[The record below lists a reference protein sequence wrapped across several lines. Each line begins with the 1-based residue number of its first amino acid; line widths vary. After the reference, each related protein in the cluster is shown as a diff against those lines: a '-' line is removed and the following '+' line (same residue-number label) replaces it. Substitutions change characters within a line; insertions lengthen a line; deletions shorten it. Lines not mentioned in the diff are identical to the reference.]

1 MFKTARSTAV
11 AVALCALVFSAAG
24 LQAKV
29 FKMANQGDVVSMD
42 PYSLNE
48 SFQLSFLA
56 NVYDALVLYNK
67 QTGIAPGLATE
78 GVEIGDRPR
87 FFLVIQDRKR
97 EP

>member
-1 MFKTARSTAV
+1 MFKTARSTAL
-11 AVALCALVFSAAG
+11 AAALCALALSPAG

-29 FKMANQGDVVSMD
+29 FKMANQGDIVSMD